1 MSIRPAIRRASAP
14 KIRPRTSRSGRC
26 QVTPLEGGPTVIT
39 AAMPHRSSVS
49 VGIWVSVG
57 GRHEPASLGGISHF
71 IEHMLFKGTRS
82 RTAAQIS
89 EAVEGIGGYLNAFT
103 DEEHTCFYAR
113 ARGRDLP
120 VLVDVLLDMFLDS
133 KLAPAEIAR
142 ERTVVEEEI
151 AMYRDQPA
159 EHVHDVLNALQFPGH
174 PLGRPVIGSPR
185 TVRSFRQRH
194 LKAFLQGHYTAGAT
208 TIVATGDVDHGEL
221 VRLLEPHRRR
231 FNPSSTSGFEP
242 APPVGTSPRLR
253 QVVRDTEQSHM
264 SLGIRTCS
272 RHDTSRFALRL
283 LSVILG
289 ENMSSRLFQ
298 VVRERHGLTYSIQTA
313 TSLWEDCGD
322 LVVSAGMAP
331 RELSRTLR
339 LVRQE
344 FDRIRRTAPDPAELD
359 RARDYLVG
367 QHELHVES
375 TEHHM
380 MHLGEHW
387 LGHGALPCFDTT
399 QSHLL
404 AVQPSDIRRAAE
416 QFLDFRRMSLALVGP
431 RADAGAL
438 GRLLED

>member
-1 MSIRPAIRRASAP
+1 MSVRPTTRRASDP
-14 KIRPRTSRSGRC
+14 KFRPRTSRSGRC

-49 VGIWVSVG
+49 AGIWVSVG

-82 RTAAQIS
+82 TTAAQIS
-89 EAVEGIGGYLNAFT
+89 EAIEGIGGYLNAFT

-120 VLVDVLLDMFLDS
+120 VLVDVLLDMCLDS
-133 KLAPAEIAR
+133 RLAPAEIAR

-174 PLGRPVIGSPR
+174 PLGRAVIGSPK

-194 LKAFLQGHYTAGAT
+194 LKAFLKGHYTAGAT

-231 FNPSSTSGFEP
+231 FNPGSIPENEP
-242 APPVGTSPRLR
+242 APPAGTSPRLR

-298 VVRERHGLTYSIQTA
+298 VVRERHGLTYSIQTT

-344 FDRIRRTAPDPAELD
+344 FDRIRRTAPDPAELE

-416 QFLDFRRMSLALVGP
+416 QFLDTRRMSLALVGP
-431 RADAGAL
+431 RADANAL
-438 GRLLED
+438 GRILEG

>member
-1 MSIRPAIRRASAP
+1 MSGRASTPGPAS
-14 KIRPRTSRSGRC
+14 RRSRGEPRDGLC
-26 QVTPLEGGPTVIT
+26 KVTRMDGGLTVIS
-39 AAMPHRSSVS
+39 AGMPHRSSVS
-49 VGIWVSVG
+49 VGVWIAVG
-57 GRHEPASLGGISHF
+57 GRHEPAHLGGISHF

-120 VLVDVLLDMFLDS
+120 VLVEVLLDMFLES
-133 KLAPAEIAR
+133 RLAPAEIAR

-174 PLGRPVIGSPR
+174 ALGRPVIGCR
-185 TVRSFRQRH
+185 KTVRSFRQRH
-194 LKAFLQGHYTAGAT
+194 LRAFLDHHYTAGST
-208 TIVATGDVDHGEL
+208 TIVATGDVDHGQL
-221 VRLLEPHRRR
+221 VRLLRSHRGR
-231 FNPSSTSGFEP
+231 FRTGTAPSFAP
-242 APPVGTSPRLR
+242 APAARKGPRLR
-253 QVVRDTEQSHM
+253 HVVRDSEQSHL
-264 SLGIRTCS
+264 SLGIRACS
-272 RHDTSRFALRL
+272 RHDDHRFALRL

-313 TSLWEDCGD
+313 TSLWADCGD

-331 RELSRTLR
+331 RELERTLR

-344 FDRIRRTAPDPAELD
+344 FERIRRHAPSPAEVE

-375 TEHHM
+375 TEHRM

-387 LGHGALPCFDTT
+387 LGHGTLPCFETT
-399 QSHLL
+399 RSRLL
-404 AVQPSDIRRAAE
+404 SIQPSDIRRTA
-416 QFLDFRRMSLALVGP
+416 QQYLVPQLMSLALVGP
-431 RADAGAL
+431 RADTRNL
-438 GRLLED
+438 MHLLED

>member
-1 MSIRPAIRRASAP
+1 MSVEPTARRGSGSRTVPTRSADSP
-14 KIRPRTSRSGRC
+14 C
-26 QVTPLEGGPTVIT
+26 QVTQMEGGLTVIT
-39 AAMPHRSSVS
+39 AGMPHRASVS
-49 VGIWVSVG
+49 VGIWVAVG
-57 GRHEPASLGGISHF
+57 GRHEPAPLGGISHF

-120 VLVDVLLDMFLDS
+120 VLVDVLLDMFLES
-133 KLAPAEIAR
+133 RLAPAEIAR

-174 PLGRPVIGSPR
+174 PLGRPVIGSPK

-194 LKAFLQGHYTAGAT
+194 LKAFLQSHYIAGST

-221 VRLLEPHRRR
+221 VRLLAPHCRR
-231 FNPSSTSGFEP
+231 FRVGSTPAFEP
-242 APPVGTSPRLR
+242 APSAGKGPRLR
-253 QVVRDTEQSHM
+253 RVVRDTEQSHL
-264 SLGIRTCS
+264 SLGMRTCS
-272 RHDTSRFALRL
+272 RHDATRFALRL

-298 VVRERHGLTYSIQTA
+298 VIRERHGLTYSIQTA
-313 TSLWEDCGD
+313 ASFWEDCGD

-331 RELSRTLR
+331 RELERTLR

-344 FDRIRRTAPDPAELD
+344 FNRIRLRAPSAAELD

-387 LGHGALPCFDTT
+387 LGHGTLPCFDTT
-399 QSHLL
+399 RSRLL
-404 AVQPSDIRRAAE
+404 AVQPSDIRRTAE
-416 QFLDFRRMSLALVGP
+416 QYLDPRFMSLALIGP
-431 RADAGAL
+431 QMATEGL
-438 GRLLED
+438 GKILAA

>member
-1 MSIRPAIRRASAP
+1 MSVDPTARRGSGSRTVPRKSADSP
-14 KIRPRTSRSGRC
+14 CR
-26 QVTPLEGGPTVIT
+26 VTRMEGGLTVIT
-39 AAMPHRSSVS
+39 SGMPHRASVS
-49 VGIWVSVG
+49 VGIWVAVG
-57 GRHEPASLGGISHF
+57 GRHEPAPLGGISHF

-133 KLAPAEIAR
+133 RLAPAEIAR

-159 EHVHDVLNALQFPGH
+159 DHVHDVLNALQFPGH
-174 PLGRPVIGSPR
+174 ALGRPVIGSPR

-194 LKAFLQGHYTAGAT
+194 LKAFLARHYTLGST
-208 TIVATGDVDHGEL
+208 TIVATGDVDHGQL
-221 VRLLEPHRRR
+221 VRLLEPHRLR
-231 FNPSSTSGFEP
+231 FHTGASPVFDP
-242 APPVGTSPRLR
+242 APPARRGPRLR
-253 QVVRDTEQSHM
+253 HNIRDTEQSHL
-264 SLGIRTCS
+264 SLGMRACS
-272 RHDTSRFALRL
+272 RHEEERFALRL

-298 VVRERHGLTYSIQTA
+298 VIRERHGLTYSIQTA
-313 TSLWEDCGD
+313 ASFWEDCGD

-331 RELSRTLR
+331 RELARTLG

-344 FDRIRRTAPDPAELD
+344 FNRIQLRAPSAAELD

-387 LGHGALPCFDTT
+387 LGHGPLPCFDTT
-399 QSHLL
+399 RSRLL

-416 QFLDFRRMSLALVGP
+416 RYLDPRLMSLALVGP
-431 RADAGAL
+431 RTDADHL
-438 GRLLED
+438 RRILED

>member
-1 MSIRPAIRRASAP
+1 MSVRPAIRRASAP
-14 KIRPRTSRSGRC
+14 KVRPGTSRSGRSR
-26 QVTPLEGGPTVIT
+26 VTPLEGGPTVIT

-272 RHDTSRFALRL
+272 RHDPSRFALRL

-344 FDRIRRTAPDPAELD
+344 FDRIRRTAPGRAELE

-404 AVQPSDIRRAAE
+404 AIQPSDVRRAAE
-416 QFLDFRRMSLALVGP
+416 QFLDARRMSLALVGP

>member
-1 MSIRPAIRRASAP
+1 MSALPKAWRRSDSADRPDGLGKS
-14 KIRPRTSRSGRC
+14 RC
-26 QVTPLEGGPTVIT
+26 QVTRLDGGLTVIS
-39 AAMPHRSSVS
+39 AGMPHRASVS
-49 VGIWVSVG
+49 IGIWVAVG
-57 GRHEPASLGGISHF
+57 GRHEPAHLGGISHF
-71 IEHMLFKGTRS
+71 IEHMLFKGTES

-133 KLAPAEIAR
+133 RLAPTEIAR

-151 AMYRDQPA
+151 SMYRDQPA

-174 PLGRPVIGSPR
+174 ALGRPVIGSR
-185 TVRSFRQRH
+185 KTVQSFRQRH
-194 LKAFLQGHYTAGAT
+194 LKAFLDSHYTAGST
-208 TIVATGDVDHGEL
+208 TIVATGDVDHGQL
-221 VRLLEPHRRR
+221 VRLLRPHRLR
-231 FNPSSTSGFEP
+231 FRTGNAPGFVP
-242 APPVGTSPRLR
+242 APPAGKGPRLR
-253 QVVRDTEQSHM
+253 HNVRDTEQSHL
-264 SLGIRTCS
+264 SLGMRACS
-272 RHDTSRFALRL
+272 RHEEPRFALRL

-298 VVRERHGLTYSIQTA
+298 VIRERHGLTYSIQTA
-313 TSLWEDCGD
+313 ASFWEDCGD

-331 RELSRTLR
+331 RELERTLR

-344 FDRIRRTAPDPAELD
+344 FDRIRRRAPSPAELE

-387 LGHGALPCFDTT
+387 LGHGTLPCFEVTR
-399 QSHLL
+399 SRLL
-404 AVQPSDIRRAAE
+404 AVQPSDIRGVAE
-416 QFLDFRRMSLALVGP
+416 RYLDPRLMSLALVGP
-431 RADAGAL
+431 RTDA
-438 GRLLED
+438 RVLERILEG